1 MRGMRVELA
10 SHVVVAAIVVTCLSV
25 SGDAYVLPD
34 DVIPPTLTHRHRHE
48 QQQQQHEMVT
58 DDVELA
64 VTVTVKPQYTVM
76 HRHKTVHISCT
87 ATATNERPYLSFFVS
102 LRARLS
108 HGHAV

>member
-1 MRGMRVELA
+1 MRVELA

-48 QQQQQHEMVT
+48 QQQQQQHETVT